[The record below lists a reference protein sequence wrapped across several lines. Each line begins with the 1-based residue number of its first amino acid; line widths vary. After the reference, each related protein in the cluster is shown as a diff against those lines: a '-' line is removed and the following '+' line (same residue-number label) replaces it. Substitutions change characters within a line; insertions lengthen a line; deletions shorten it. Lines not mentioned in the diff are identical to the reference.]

1 MIQFIVAEVLQ
12 GKKMFYT
19 HRLYLLIEYWKFS
32 GSDRLTK
39 FAGRDEFAEPRTKK
53 GSSRRLLMIAF

>member
-1 MIQFIVAEVLQ
+1 MIQFIAAEVLQ

-19 HRLYLLIEYWKFS
+19 HRLYLLIEYWKFP

-39 FAGRDEFAEPRTKK
+39 FAGRDEFAEPKTKK
-53 GSSRRLLMIAF
+53 GS